1 MVSSLGDALQADFG
15 QKHGEGDVVVV
26 QHTSGHS
33 VKGHLHPQEKSQCEG
48 TLNLHHRKFLQM
60 FGPNLEEIFSDGGQP
75 LRMVT
80 DVLEVGVLIQYCVVS
95 VQEKVE
101 RVLIQEVHLE
111 LKENGGICFYQASTI
126 CK

>member
-1 MVSSLGDALQADFG
+1 
-15 QKHGEGDVVVV
+15 
-26 QHTSGHS
+26 
-33 VKGHLHPQEKSQCEG
+33 
-48 TLNLHHRKFLQM
+48 M